1 MEEPIDVSRLS
12 LRSMLITD
20 LKEVLKIERQS
31 FSSPWSFE
39 SFKKELIE
47 NQFARYLVL
56 KREEEI
62 IGYIGVWIFLT
73 EAHITNLAIDP
84 AYRRQGLAKYLL
96 DKFFINFLAPRIS
109 EVTLEVRESNQ
120 AARKLYLDYGFEEL
134 GIKKDYYQ
142 DNQED
147 AVIMHKVLDKELD

>member
-1 MEEPIDVSRLS
+1 
-12 LRSMLITD
+12 MLITD